1 MPLGPLLDNQWMPM
15 KKQRTHRHLDEREK
29 LRQFRELDDA
39 FAQALREMEVD
50 TFEQRLEALMAEYA
64 QTSENVTRLLHT
76 LQALGR
82 IA

>member
-1 MPLGPLLDNQWMPM
+1 M
-15 KKQRTHRHLDEREK
+15 KIQRTHRHLDEREK

>member
-1 MPLGPLLDNQWMPM
+1 M

-39 FAQALREMEVD
+39 FAQALREMEVE

-64 QTSENVTRLLHT
+64 QTSESVTRLLHT